1 MRFNRDS
8 SRRTRGR
15 YNRKMKIARR
25 KDEEIVM
32 VVEEMK
38 KTKVKILR
46 GNEW

>member
-1 MRFNRDS
+1 
-8 SRRTRGR
+8 
-15 YNRKMKIARR
+15 MKIARR

>member
-1 MRFNRDS
+1 
-8 SRRTRGR
+8 
-15 YNRKMKIARR
+15 MKIARR
-25 KDEEIVM
+25 KDEEVVM